1 MIFSIHSVHWIEMK
15 QIESEDLRA
24 RNTGCAGKVNIW
36 IFYLYSH
43 GNSYLPAHI
52 HKHKHTAVLHTVEN
66 TLRRRLKTQTQLLN
80 EYKLTFS
87 LSSCGGLVCVQVQMS
102 PSRNPPPLVLIHICG
117 RCHSMFPSAS
127 QGFPF
132 LFLFSSFSFVRI
144 ISKILSFHDSLETG
158 ALLKST
164 RAV

>member
-43 GNSYLPAHI
+43 GNSYLTANI

-102 PSRNPPPLVLIHICG
+102 PSRNPPPFGFDPYLWQMSLNV
-117 RCHSMFPSAS
+117 S
-127 QGFPF
+127 QCLPGLPFPF
-132 LFLFSSFSFVRI
+132 FVFFFFFCEDYFKD
-144 ISKILSFHDSLETG
+144 SKFP
-158 ALLKST
+158 
-164 RAV
+164 